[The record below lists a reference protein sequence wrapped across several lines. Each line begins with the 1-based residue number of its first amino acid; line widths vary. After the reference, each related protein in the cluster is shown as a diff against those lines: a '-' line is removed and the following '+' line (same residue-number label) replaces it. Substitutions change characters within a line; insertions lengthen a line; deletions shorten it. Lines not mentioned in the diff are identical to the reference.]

1 MVLNNQNKPEK
12 EKEKKW
18 SLVPEEVICP
28 FCKKQI
34 KTNVKEE
41 FNWGTCMLYIA
52 MIPLFLFFAWLG
64 CADVHV
70 VNQMSLV
77 VNVVMMV
84 LIFAQIVKKKLEFIN
99 LQIVNFKYYDIIFY

>member
-64 CADVHV
+64 CADA
-70 VNQMSLV
+70 SCC
-77 VNVVMMV
+77 
-84 LIFAQIVKKKLEFIN
+84 KSEPCCKCC
-99 LQIVNFKYYDIIFY
+99 YDGTHFCPNCEKEIGIHKSSNC